1 MGPAGIVERGGSR
14 GRTPPPGTTLSA
26 MKATVVYE
34 SLTGNTELAGQL
46 IARELTAAGIETV
59 ACPITQINLQALSE
73 SDLVVVGSWTD
84 GLFFFGQKPGR
95 AGRLAKLPAIDGK
108 QAAVYCT
115 YAINAGKTLPKLSRL
130 VRLAGG
136 DVIGGFAI
144 KRSRLEEGVA
154 EFVDR
159 LLPALDTTTA

>member
-1 MGPAGIVERGGSR
+1 MATILV
-14 GRTPPPGTTLSA
+14 A

-34 SLTGNTELAGQL
+34 SLTGNTEQAGQI
-46 IARELTAAGIETV
+46 IARELTAAGIESV
-59 ACPITQINLQALSE
+59 ACPITEVNLQALSE

-95 AGRLAKLPAIDGK
+95 SGRLAKLPVIDGK

-115 YAINAGKTLPKLSRL
+115 YALHAGKTLDKLSRL
-130 VRLAGG
+130 VSNRGG
-136 DVIGGFAI
+136 EVIGGYAI
-144 KRSRLEEGVA
+144 KRSDLEAGAV

-159 LLPALDTTTA
+159 LLGAVDATPA